1 VGDSAKAVAE
11 RVIAAYND
19 QFRPG
24 QVTVTEASRAVFAPA
39 PVIVPFRAALEGN
52 EYRGQTALDDFFAE
66 TRESWAW
73 VRIEPDRIRELDSER
88 ALVLGEL
95 VGSGI
100 ETGAETSAPIAL
112 LIVVAAGKVAEARTY
127 ASEAEALMAV
137 NA

>member
-1 VGDSAKAVAE
+1 MGESAKGVAE
-11 RVIAAYND
+11 RAVAAYND

-24 QVTVTEASRAVFAPA
+24 QTTVTEASRAVFAPA
-39 PVIVPFRAALEGN
+39 PVIVPFRAALEGTA
-52 EYRGQTALDDFFAE
+52 YSGQSALDDFFAE

-73 VRIEPDRIRELDSER
+73 LRLEVAQIREVDADR

-100 ETGAETSAPIAL
+100 ETGAETSAPVAL
-112 LIVVAAGKVAEARTY
+112 LFVVAAGKVTEARTY
-127 ASEAEALMAV
+127 ASEAEALTAV